1 MSLLSRLPL
10 SRFSRRARAD
20 DRLAQVRAGVA
31 GKVVAIT
38 GGARG
43 IGFEIAGQ
51 VLAAGGHVA
60 LGDIDVDA
68 VGKAAADLGVEGIAL
83 DVTDSASFESFL
95 DSVEERVGPVDVL
108 INNAGIMPVGS
119 FLEYDEALIR
129 RTVEIDLIG
138 VILGTRAAGRRMV
151 ARGRGQVLNVAS
163 VAGRLA
169 APGLSV
175 YNGAK
180 SGVIE
185 FSETADA
192 ELMGRGVRVSTVL
205 PSFTNTGL
213 IDGLQTNAMVRSVD
227 TDVVAREVLASIAS
241 PRVRVT
247 APRSLGWVDANPAL
261 PIGFK
266 RRMSRLTKTDTMFL
280 HADQSARAEYS
291 ARIGQ
296 GSSDAV

>member
-1 MSLLSRLPL
+1 MSF
-10 SRFSRRARAD
+10 FSRRAD
-20 DRLAQVRAGVA
+20 ERLARIRGGVA

-51 VLAAGGHVA
+51 VLAAGGRVA

-68 VGKAAADLGVEGIAL
+68 VAKAAADLGVEGMAL
-83 DVTDSASFESFL
+83 DVTDSASFDSFL
-95 DSVEERVGPVDVL
+95 DTVEERVGPVDVL

-119 FLEYDEALIR
+119 ILDYDEALIR
-129 RTVEIDLIG
+129 RTVEIDLVG

-151 ARGRGQVLNVAS
+151 ARGHGQIVNIAS

-175 YNGAK
+175 YNAAK

-192 ELMGRGVRVSTVL
+192 ELMGRGVRVSTVM
-205 PSFTNTGL
+205 PSFTDTGL
-213 IDGLQTNAMVRSVD
+213 IDGLQTNMLVRSVG
-227 TDVVAREVLASIAS
+227 TDVVAREVLATIAT

-247 APRSLGWVDANPAL
+247 APRSFGWVDANPAVPVGL
-261 PIGFK
+261 K
-266 RRMSRLTKTDTMFL
+266 RRLSRLTKTDTMFL
-280 HADQSARAEYS
+280 NADRTARADYD

-296 GSSDAV
+296 S